1 MPLSGGTKGKT
12 LLSVRRQAAQEVAN
26 RLFAAE
32 TAIDI
37 ALQRTAELTG
47 CMPMARGKANFAA
60 EVGQE
65 ALERAAGTFAV
76 LVQARREIV
85 ETHKEL
91 AITQGKVGLKSFG
104 MGGLMDKYAAVDHA
118 DSVVQIAA

>member
-1 MPLSGGTKGKT
+1 MLSI
-12 LLSVRRQAAQEVAN
+12 RRQAAQEVAN
-26 RLFAAE
+26 RLIAAE
-32 TAIDI
+32 NAIDI

-60 EVGQE
+60 EIGQD

-91 AITQGKVGLKSFG
+91 AETQARVGLKAYA
-104 MGGLMDKYAAVDHA
+104 MGGGMNKFEAQAESGDIVK
-118 DSVVQIAA
+118 IAA

>member
-1 MPLSGGTKGKT
+1 M
-12 LLSVRRQAAQEVAN
+12 LSVRRQAAQEVAD
-26 RLFAAE
+26 RLIAAE
-32 TAIDI
+32 NAIDI

-47 CMPMARGKANFAA
+47 AMPSARGKANLAA

-85 ETHKEL
+85 ETHKHL
-91 AITQGKVGLKSFG
+91 AQTQQRIGLSAYS
-104 MGGLMDKYAAVDHA
+104 MGGGMDKSNAKAEVA
-118 DSVVQIAA
+118 PVVRIAA